1 VSKVSLFSSPRQI
14 ILQDEEDQK
23 LLPKQVRVKTLFSGI
38 SAGTELTV
46 FRGSN
51 PYLQKQWDDN
61 RKLFTNAEKASAS
74 YPFHTWGYEEVGEII
89 ETGSEVSGLN
99 VGNKIYGAWS
109 HRSHTILDEET
120 ARHSL
125 LPKVDTA
132 AGIFAKIGAIALNG
146 IHDAGIRIGE
156 TVAVFG
162 LGVPGQIVAQLAKR
176 SGATVIGVDPL
187 ASRRELATLL
197 GGIDI
202 GVTAKDAGAA
212 IKDLTSGRGADVSI
226 EVSGSSLALHE
237 AIRATAYSSKVIAM
251 GFYQGEGRGLYLGE
265 EFHHNRVNVVASQIF
280 GVSPDLTY
288 RWNEVRLAQTIM
300 RLQAEGTLNLLPLIT
315 HRFAFKD
322 IQKAFELLDA
332 NPTDVMQ
339 VVLEFWGNPDR

>member
-1 VSKVSLFSSPRQI
+1 MSKVSLFSGPKKIVVQ
-14 ILQDEEDQK
+14 EETDNP
-23 LLPKQVRVKTLFSGI
+23 LASKQVRVKTLFSGI

-51 PYLQKQWDDN
+51 PYLQKQWDDE
-61 RKLFTNAEKASAS
+61 RKLFTTAEKASVS

-89 ETGSEVSGLN
+89 EVGSEVSSLKKGD
-99 VGNKIYGAWS
+99 KIYGAWS
-109 HRSHTILDEET
+109 HRSHTILEEDT
-120 ARHSL
+120 ARHQL
-125 LPKVDTA
+125 MPKVDTV

-176 SGATVIGVDPL
+176 SGATVIGVDPMT
-187 ASRRELATLL
+187 SRRELATLL
-197 GGIDI
+197 GGIDV

-226 EVSGSSLALHE
+226 EVSGSGLALHE

-251 GFYQGEGRGLYLGE
+251 GFYQGEGKGLYLGE

-280 GVSPDLTY
+280 GVAPELKY
-288 RWNEVRLAQTIM
+288 RWDEVRLAQTIM
-300 RLQAEGTLNLLPLIT
+300 RLQAEGVLNLLPLIS
-315 HRFAFKD
+315 HKFAFGE

-332 NPTDVMQ
+332 NPSDVMQ
-339 VVLEFWGNPDR
+339 VVLEF